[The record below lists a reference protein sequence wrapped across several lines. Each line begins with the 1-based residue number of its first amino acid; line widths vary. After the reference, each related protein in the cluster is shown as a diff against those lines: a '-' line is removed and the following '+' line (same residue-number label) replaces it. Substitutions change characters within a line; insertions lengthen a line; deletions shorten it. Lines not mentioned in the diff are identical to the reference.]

1 MESRHPWSWYLLT
14 PVLVLGACATPSE
27 LVEEAD
33 EEVYALL
40 DQRRDEL
47 FDKKAGFRV
56 ERSPEALRVQL
67 LMESGNLEVIE
78 LDLVKALTI
87 AAENNRDFQDQRE
100 TLYRT
105 ALNLTLERWR
115 FSWQASLD
123 GNLAVSGTGSSSAD
137 ARVDADLGVSK
148 LFGSGALV
156 LGNIGTSLLRA
167 LDRGDGWDGLSDLSL
182 SFTLP
187 LLRGS
192 AREVI
197 LEPLTQAER
206 DLVYAVR
213 DYERFRST
221 FAVDVV
227 GNYYGLLLTLD
238 SITNEQANFD
248 SLELLRKRNQR
259 LAEAGKLTDIQL
271 DQAQQEE
278 LRSQIRILQLQA
290 SYERQLDQ
298 FALLLGLPAETGLS
312 LKLSELDDLKALDGQ
327 DLVGLADLPLGEFAL
342 AHRLDLLN
350 LRGQHIDA
358 ERKARVAA
366 DALRIG
372 LDLETSISGSSGEGQ
387 PLSYRSGS
395 LPWSLGLGFD
405 LPIDQLP
412 ERNAYRR
419 SLLDLDRAT
428 RALERGRD
436 NVLAGVYDDYRQTES
451 TSQRYL
457 IQLSAVELAAKR
469 VRSAQ
474 LKLEAGR
481 SETRDVLEAQE
492 DLLSAQNAATSAL
505 IDFALARLRL
515 YRDLELLDVDATGIL
530 LDTPSLPRSVDND
543 A

>member
-1 MESRHPWSWYLLT
+1 
-14 PVLVLGACATPSE
+14 V
-27 LVEEAD
+27 EAD

-40 DQRRDEL
+40 DQRRAEL
-47 FDKKAGFRV
+47 FDREAGFHV
-56 ERSPEALRVQL
+56 ERSPEALRQQL
-67 LMESGNLEVIE
+67 LEEGGNLEVLH
-78 LDLVKALTI
+78 LDLLQALTI

-115 FSWQASLD
+115 FSWQATLD
-123 GNLAVSGTGSSSAD
+123 GSLGVSGTGSSTAD

-192 AREVI
+192 ARAVI

-213 DYERFRST
+213 NYERFRST
-221 FAVDVV
+221 FAVDIVDS
-227 GNYYGLLLTLD
+227 YYGLLLTLD

-248 SLELLRKRNQR
+248 SLELLLKRTQR

-278 LRSQIRILQLQA
+278 LRSQIRLLQLEEGYA
-290 SYERQLDQ
+290 RQLDQ
-298 FALLLGLPAETGLS
+298 FALLLGLPTETPLS
-312 LKLSELDDLKALDGQ
+312 LELSELDQLKALDGQ
-327 DLVGLADLPLGEFAL
+327 DLVGLQDTLLGEFAL
-342 AHRLDLLN
+342 RHRLDLLN
-350 LRGQHIDA
+350 LRDQHVDA

-372 LDLETSISGSSGEGQ
+372 LDLETSISGASGEGQ

-436 NVLAGVYDDYRQTES
+436 STLAGVYDDYRRTVS

-530 LDTPSLPRSVDND
+530 LDSASLPRNEENG